1 MNCCGNLS
9 GVVAPF
15 VTGILVSRTGSYM
28 VPFALGA
35 LIMIPGILAYIF
47 VVDRV
52 VPPRA
57 RTSGLISSFT
67 IAVLGLFRLV
77 HDDAY

>member
-1 MNCCGNLS
+1 VMNCCGSLS

-52 VPPRA
+52 VAPETAPSIGVMVRN
-57 RTSGLISSFT
+57 
-67 IAVLGLFRLV
+67 
-77 HDDAY
+77 D